1 MSNMAFGRPQLIPTP
16 FPRLM
21 GRLCEE
27 QGKIIQH
34 GSTIVEHRR
43 VFLLFVPLE
52 CLLSLA
58 LHFTF
63 ALHSGHSDG
72 VRYYASKM
80 KRICNKTP

>member
-34 GSTIVEHRR
+34 GSTIVEHRW
-43 VFLLFVPLE
+43 VFLLFALMSTF
-52 CLLSLA
+52 LGLA
-58 LHFTF
+58 LHVCI
-63 ALHSGHSDG
+63 A
-72 VRYYASKM
+72 
-80 KRICNKTP
+80 